1 MFPLSIS
8 NICLSRMTRGRGPPC
23 ERWASPIF
31 KSRSVKTI
39 CFIECQSVSY
49 FSSCH
54 DRGARLQHSESS
66 VPVASAC
73 RFCNILILCHPAAVE
88 EMEQDLPATPA
99 QFSLSISVFIL
110 IQGVFPLVWSAIS
123 EVKGRKVSYLSTST
137 ESRLI
142 QYLKLVY
149 VSSLALFTVGS
160 IMVALSKHIAL

>member
-1 MFPLSIS
+1 M
-8 NICLSRMTRGRGPPC
+8 
-23 ERWASPIF
+23 
-31 KSRSVKTI
+31 
-39 CFIECQSVSY
+39 
-49 FSSCH
+49 
-54 DRGARLQHSESS
+54 
-66 VPVASAC
+66 
-73 RFCNILILCHPAAVE
+73 ILCHPAAVE